1 MIGSALREVLRGMDF
16 EDLVNTPRK
25 MRILGISVAFM
36 LAFPLYF
43 QLVPSLLDDDMLVGG
58 SSGPSG
64 DWEVG
69 FVETP
74 ITMQESQVMGDGDT
88 HDTFFDVMSELN
100 IGYVELNVDCNDNDD
115 PGPGFTDSAEG
126 SSDVSSV
133 GGEFEDQ
140 TDEGPCSGG
149 DSGFTLRWDITD
161 NYTGANYTAV
171 GMSESDIKQAWDDG
185 GMGRGTWAATIT
197 ADISSPPSPL
207 GSIVDSDEEYDIT
220 WTAMTYELVLQP
232 VIELEA

>member
-1 MIGSALREVLRGMDF
+1 MDF

-43 QLVPSLLDDDMLVGG
+43 QLMPSLLDDDMLAGG

-69 FVETP
+69 FLETP
-74 ITMQESQVMGDGDT
+74 ITMQESQVLGDGDT

-100 IGYVELNVDCNDNDD
+100 IGYVELDGDCNDNDD
-115 PGPGFTDSAEG
+115 PGPGFTDSADG
-126 SSDVSSV
+126 SSDVSQV
-133 GGEFEDQ
+133 EGEFADQ
-140 TDEGPCSGG
+140 NVTGAPCGGG
-149 DSGFTLRWDITD
+149 DTGFTMRWDVTD

-171 GMSESDIKQAWDDG
+171 GMSESEIRQVWDDDG
-185 GMGRGTWAATIT
+185 VGRGTWAATIT
-197 ADISSPPSPL
+197 AHISSPPSPL

-220 WTAMTYELVLQP
+220 WTAVTYELVLQP
-232 VIELEA
+232 VVDVEA

>member
-1 MIGSALREVLRGMDF
+1 MDF

-25 MRILGISVAFM
+25 MKILGISVAFM

-43 QLVPSLLDDDMLVGG
+43 QLMPSLLDDDMIGGG

-69 FVETP
+69 FAETP
-74 ITMQESQVMGDGDT
+74 IIMQESQMLGDGDT

-100 IGYVELNVDCNDNDD
+100 IGYVELNVECNDNDD

-126 SSDVSSV
+126 NSDVSQV
-133 GGEFEDQ
+133 EGVFEDLH
-140 TDEGPCSGG
+140 DDGPCSGG
-149 DSGFTLRWDITD
+149 DSGFTLRWDVTQ
-161 NYTGANYTAV
+161 NYTGANYTATE
-171 GMSESDIKQAWDDG
+171 MSESELRNMWVDG

-197 ADISSPPSPL
+197 AEINSPPSPL

-232 VIELEA
+232 VIDVET

>member
-1 MIGSALREVLRGMDF
+1 MDF

-43 QLVPSLLDDDMLVGG
+43 QLMPSLLDDDMIGGG

-69 FVETP
+69 FAETP
-74 ITMQESQVMGDGDT
+74 IIMQESQMLGDGDT

-100 IGYVELNVDCNDNDD
+100 VGYVELNVECNDNDD

-126 SSDVSSV
+126 NSDVSQV
-133 GGEFEDQ
+133 EGVFEDLH
-140 TDEGPCSGG
+140 DDGPCSGG
-149 DSGFTLRWDITD
+149 DSGFTLRWDVTQ
-161 NYTGANYTAV
+161 NYTGANYTATE
-171 GMSESDIKQAWDDG
+171 MSESELRNMWVDG

-197 ADISSPPSPL
+197 AEINSPPSPL

-232 VIELEA
+232 VIDVET

>member
-1 MIGSALREVLRGMDF
+1 MDF

-25 MRILGISVAFM
+25 MKILGISVAFM

-43 QLVPSLLDDDMLVGG
+43 QLMPSLLDDDMIGGG

-69 FVETP
+69 FAETP
-74 ITMQESQVMGDGDT
+74 IIMQESQILGDGDT

-100 IGYVELNVDCNDNDD
+100 IGYVELNVECNDNDD

-126 SSDVSSV
+126 NSDVSQV
-133 GGEFEDQ
+133 EGVFEDLH
-140 TDEGPCSGG
+140 DDGPCSGG
-149 DSGFTLRWDITD
+149 DSGFTLRWDVTQ
-161 NYTGANYTAV
+161 NYTGANYTATE
-171 GMSESDIKQAWDDG
+171 MSESELRNMWVDG

-197 ADISSPPSPL
+197 AEINSPPSPL

-232 VIELEA
+232 VIDVET

>member
-1 MIGSALREVLRGMDF
+1 MDF

-25 MRILGISVAFM
+25 MKILGISVAFM

-43 QLVPSLLDDDMLVGG
+43 QLMPSLLDDDMIGGG

-69 FVETP
+69 FAETP
-74 ITMQESQVMGDGDT
+74 IIMQESQMLGDGDT

-100 IGYVELNVDCNDNDD
+100 IGYVELNVECNDNDD

-126 SSDVSSV
+126 NSDVSQV
-133 GGEFEDQ
+133 EGVFEDLH
-140 TDEGPCSGG
+140 DDGPCSGG
-149 DSGFTLRWDITD
+149 DSGFTLRWDVTQ
-161 NYTGANYTAV
+161 NYTGANYTATE
-171 GMSESDIKQAWDDG
+171 MSESELRNMWVDG

-197 ADISSPPSPL
+197 AEINSPPSPL

-220 WTAMTYELVLQP
+220 WTVMTYELVLQP
-232 VIELEA
+232 VIDVET

>member
-1 MIGSALREVLRGMDF
+1 MDF

-43 QLVPSLLDDDMLVGG
+43 QLMPSLLDDDMIGGG

-69 FVETP
+69 FAETP
-74 ITMQESQVMGDGDT
+74 IIMQESQMLGDGDT

-100 IGYVELNVDCNDNDD
+100 IGYVELNVECNDNDD

-126 SSDVSSV
+126 NSDVSQV
-133 GGEFEDQ
+133 EGVFEDLH
-140 TDEGPCSGG
+140 DDGPCSGG
-149 DSGFTLRWDITD
+149 DSGFTLRWDVTQ
-161 NYTGANYTAV
+161 NYTGANYTATE
-171 GMSESDIKQAWDDG
+171 MSESELRNMWVDG

-197 ADISSPPSPL
+197 AEINSPPSPL

-220 WTAMTYELVLQP
+220 WTAMTYELVLRP
-232 VIELEA
+232 VIDVET

>member
-1 MIGSALREVLRGMDF
+1 MDF

-36 LAFPLYF
+36 VAFPLYF
-43 QLVPSLLDDDMLVGG
+43 ELMPSLLDDDMIGGG

-69 FVETP
+69 FAETP
-74 ITMQESQVMGDGDT
+74 IIMQESQMLGDGDT

-100 IGYVELNVDCNDNDD
+100 IGYVELNVECNDNDD

-126 SSDVSSV
+126 SSDVSQV
-133 GGEFEDQ
+133 EGVFEDLH
-140 TDEGPCSGG
+140 DDGPCSGG
-149 DSGFTLRWDITD
+149 DSGFTLRWDVTQ
-161 NYTGANYTAV
+161 NYTGANYTATE
-171 GMSESDIKQAWDDG
+171 MSESELRNMWVDG

-197 ADISSPPSPL
+197 AEINSPPSPL

-220 WTAMTYELVLQP
+220 WTVMTYELILQP
-232 VIELEA
+232 VIDVET

>member
-1 MIGSALREVLRGMDF
+1 MDF

-43 QLVPSLLDDDMLVGG
+43 QLMPSLLDDDMIGGG
-58 SSGPSG
+58 SSGSSG

-69 FVETP
+69 FAETP
-74 ITMQESQVMGDGDT
+74 IIMQESQILGDGDT

-100 IGYVELNVDCNDNDD
+100 IGYVELNVECNDNDD

-126 SSDVSSV
+126 NSDVSQV
-133 GGEFEDQ
+133 EGVFEDLH
-140 TDEGPCSGG
+140 DDGPCSGG
-149 DSGFTLRWDITD
+149 DSGFTLRWDVTQ
-161 NYTGANYTAV
+161 NYTGANYTATE
-171 GMSESDIKQAWDDG
+171 MSESELRNMWVDG

-197 ADISSPPSPL
+197 AEINSPPSPL

-220 WTAMTYELVLQP
+220 WTVMTYELVLRP
-232 VIELEA
+232 VIDVET

>member
-1 MIGSALREVLRGMDF
+1 MDF

-43 QLVPSLLDDDMLVGG
+43 QLMPSLLDDDMIGGG

-69 FVETP
+69 FAETP
-74 ITMQESQVMGDGDT
+74 IIMQESQMLGDGDT

-100 IGYVELNVDCNDNDD
+100 IGYVELNVECNDNDD

-126 SSDVSSV
+126 NSDVSQV
-133 GGEFEDQ
+133 EGVFEDLH
-140 TDEGPCSGG
+140 DDGPCSGG
-149 DSGFTLRWDITD
+149 DSGFTLRWDVTQ
-161 NYTGANYTAV
+161 NYTGANYTATE
-171 GMSESDIKQAWDDG
+171 MSESELRNMWVDG

-197 ADISSPPSPL
+197 AEINSPPSPL

-232 VIELEA
+232 VIDVET

>member
-1 MIGSALREVLRGMDF
+1 MDF
-16 EDLVNTPRK
+16 EDIVNTPRK
-25 MRILGISVAFM
+25 MKILGISVAFM

-43 QLVPSLLDDDMLVGG
+43 QLMPSLLDDDMIGGG

-69 FVETP
+69 FAETP
-74 ITMQESQVMGDGDT
+74 IIMQESQMLGDGDT

-100 IGYVELNVDCNDNDD
+100 IGYVELNVECNDNDD

-126 SSDVSSV
+126 NSDVSQV
-133 GGEFEDQ
+133 EGVFEDLH
-140 TDEGPCSGG
+140 DDGPCSGG
-149 DSGFTLRWDITD
+149 DSGFTLRWDVTQ
-161 NYTGANYTAV
+161 NYTGANYTATE
-171 GMSESDIKQAWDDG
+171 MSESELRNMWVDG

-197 ADISSPPSPL
+197 AEINSPPSPL

-220 WTAMTYELVLQP
+220 WTVMTYELVLRP
-232 VIELEA
+232 VIDVET

>member
-1 MIGSALREVLRGMDF
+1 MDF

-43 QLVPSLLDDDMLVGG
+43 QLMPSLLDDDMIGGG

-69 FVETP
+69 FAETP
-74 ITMQESQVMGDGDT
+74 IIMQESQILGDGDT
-88 HDTFFDVMSELN
+88 HDSFFDVMSELN
-100 IGYVELNVDCNDNDD
+100 IGYVELDVDCNDNDD
-115 PGPGFTDSAEG
+115 PGPGFTDRAEG
-126 SSDVSSV
+126 SSDV
-133 GGEFEDQ
+133 GEVEGAFEDQ
-140 TDEGPCSGG
+140 TGDGACSGG
-149 DSGFTLRWDITD
+149 DSGFTLRWDVTQ
-161 NYTGANYTAV
+161 NYTGANYTATE
-171 GMSESDIKQAWDDG
+171 MSESELRDIWMDS

-197 ADISSPPSPL
+197 AEINSPPSPL

-232 VIELEA
+232 VIDVET

>member
-1 MIGSALREVLRGMDF
+1 MDF

-43 QLVPSLLDDDMLVGG
+43 QLMPSLLDDDMIGGG

-69 FVETP
+69 FAETP
-74 ITMQESQVMGDGDT
+74 IIMQESQMLGDGDT

-100 IGYVELNVDCNDNDD
+100 IGYVELNVECNDNDD

-126 SSDVSSV
+126 NSDVSQV
-133 GGEFEDQ
+133 EGVFEDLH
-140 TDEGPCSGG
+140 DDGPCSGG
-149 DSGFTLRWDITD
+149 DSGFTLRWDVTQ
-161 NYTGANYTAV
+161 NYTGANYTATE
-171 GMSESDIKQAWDDG
+171 MSESELRNMWVDG

-197 ADISSPPSPL
+197 AEINSPPSPL

-220 WTAMTYELVLQP
+220 WTVMTYELILQP
-232 VIELEA
+232 VIDVET

>member
-1 MIGSALREVLRGMDF
+1 MDF
-16 EDLVNTPRK
+16 DDLVNTPRK

-43 QLVPSLLDDDMLVGG
+43 QLMPSLLDDDMIGGG

-69 FVETP
+69 FAETP
-74 ITMQESQVMGDGDT
+74 IIMQESQMLGDGDT

-100 IGYVELNVDCNDNDD
+100 IGYVELNVECNDNDD

-126 SSDVSSV
+126 NSDVSQV
-133 GGEFEDQ
+133 EGVFEDLH
-140 TDEGPCSGG
+140 DDGPCSGG
-149 DSGFTLRWDITD
+149 DSGFTLRWDVTQ
-161 NYTGANYTAV
+161 NYTGANYTATE
-171 GMSESDIKQAWDDG
+171 MSESELRNMWVDG

-197 ADISSPPSPL
+197 AEINSPPSPL

-220 WTAMTYELVLQP
+220 WTVMTYELVLQP
-232 VIELEA
+232 VIDVET

>member
-1 MIGSALREVLRGMDF
+1 MDF

-43 QLVPSLLDDDMLVGG
+43 QLMPSLLDDDMIGGG

-69 FVETP
+69 FAETP
-74 ITMQESQVMGDGDT
+74 IIMQESQMLGDGDT

-100 IGYVELNVDCNDNDD
+100 IGYVELNVECNDNDD

-126 SSDVSSV
+126 SSDVSQV
-133 GGEFEDQ
+133 EGVFEYLHD
-140 TDEGPCSGG
+140 DGPCSGG
-149 DSGFTLRWDITD
+149 DSGFTLRWDVTQ
-161 NYTGANYTAV
+161 NYTGANYTATE
-171 GMSESDIKQAWDDG
+171 MSESELRNMWVDG

-197 ADISSPPSPL
+197 AEINSPPSPL

-220 WTAMTYELVLQP
+220 WTAMTYELVLRP
-232 VIELEA
+232 VIDVET

>member
-1 MIGSALREVLRGMDF
+1 MDF
-16 EDLVNTPRK
+16 DDLVNTPRK

-43 QLVPSLLDDDMLVGG
+43 QLMPSLLDDDMIGGG

-69 FVETP
+69 FAETP
-74 ITMQESQVMGDGDT
+74 IIIQESQMLGDGDT

-100 IGYVELNVDCNDNDD
+100 IGYVELNVECNDNDD

-126 SSDVSSV
+126 NSDVSQV
-133 GGEFEDQ
+133 EGVFEDLH
-140 TDEGPCSGG
+140 DDGPCSGG
-149 DSGFTLRWDITD
+149 DSGFTLRWDVTQ
-161 NYTGANYTAV
+161 NYTGANYTATE
-171 GMSESDIKQAWDDG
+171 MSESELRNMWVDG

-197 ADISSPPSPL
+197 AEINSPPSPL

-220 WTAMTYELVLQP
+220 WTVMTYELVLQP
-232 VIELEA
+232 VIDVET